1 MRKIWVVMLILLSW
15 KGFSQQDFSALVEN
29 ETTGLPMSS
38 VHVLNL
44 TQVIGAITDQKGVF
58 EIKAQVNDTL
68 YFSYLGFK
76 PLKIAVTND
85 MLKFGNFKFEMTEL
99 AFALEEIEV
108 RPYLLTGYLDI
119 DVKNAPIN
127 TARRY
132 SISGLPNLGYESG
145 GNRTSSGFSKA
156 INNLFNP
163 VDFLNNMFGKNAK
176 QMRKLKLMR
185 EDDEIKNLLVS
196 KFDRQV
202 LIQLLGIKRIDIDDI
217 LRNCNYSDTFMKQMI
232 CKYWRLSPNAMKNT
246 AYYNCKWMRSNTIL
260 KT

>member
-1 MRKIWVVMLILLSW
+1 MRKICGLLLLMLSYSSF
-15 KGFSQQDFSALVEN
+15 GQDTFSAVVKN
-29 ETTGLPMSS
+29 ETTGLVMPS
-38 VHVLNL
+38 VHILNL
-44 TQVIGAITDQKGVF
+44 TQVIGTITDQKGVF
-58 EIKAQVNDTL
+58 EIEAQVNDTL

-145 GNRTSSGFSKA
+145 GNRSSNGLSKA
-156 INNLFNP
+156 LGNLFNP

-217 LRNCNYSDTFMKQMI
+217 LRKCNYSDTFMNEANDLQ
-232 CKYWRLSPNAMKNT
+232 
-246 AYYNCKWMRSNTIL
+246 IL
-260 KT
+260 EAISKCYEEYRVLQL

>member
-1 MRKIWVVMLILLSW
+1 MRKIWVVVLILFAC
-15 KGFSQQDFSALVEN
+15 KGFSQQDFNAVVEN

-44 TQVIGAITDQKGVF
+44 TQVIGSITDQKGVF
-58 EIKAQVNDTL
+58 QIKAQTNDTL

-85 MLKFGNFKFEMTEL
+85 MLKFGNFKFVMTEL

-108 RPYLLTGYLDI
+108 RPYQLTGYLDI

-145 GNRTSSGFSKA
+145 GNRSSNGLSKA
-156 INNLFNP
+156 LGNLFNP

-202 LIQLLGIKRIDIDDI
+202 LIQLLGIKRVDIDDI
-217 LRNCNYSDTFMKQMI
+217 LRNCNYSDTFMEEANDLQI
-232 CKYWRLSPNAMKNT
+232 LEAMSKC
-246 AYYNCKWMRSNTIL
+246 YEEYRVL
-260 KT
+260 QL